1 MEKQIFKIKTDLKEN
16 ATAPLIHMQER
27 GYTPGTFRHIC
38 GAGNNP
44 GKNKGIPQ
52 TKSVFMAVLN
62 EYPHKCCATCIKQAI
77 VKGMITVTANS
88 A

>member
-1 MEKQIFKIKTDLKEN
+1 MEKTIKIRVRVEN
-16 ATAPLIHMQER
+16 ATAPAIHLQER
-27 GYTPGTFRHIC
+27 GYTPGTIRNLC
-38 GAGNNP
+38 GANKP

-77 VKGMITVTANS
+77 VKGMITVTVNS